1 MEEDIDLYKQ
11 LGKGSCYGDDEC
23 MWLSSVVSS
32 PSSLLEDYRSSTS
45 MHVFVDDKLL
55 ISWLSRLENSF
66 LYLDKGIVLFDD
78 PRVNVNPEE
87 EESCLTALQRT
98 ILVTE
103 DTLKD
108 DLMEEKQL
116 TSLLKSCR
124 NATSDSTMNNLE
136 SSRSSFEQ
144 FCEDSLSCNN
154 FLIPCSTVFDFP
166 SSCSQ
171 ISDSEKT
178 SFLVSLVNL
187 DGEDSQWIS
196 SDTELELDYFQT
208 GFPSPS
214 CKSCEVSLPSSNV
227 STPSEVKDEQPRY
240 CALLE
245 HTFSDQE
252 VDLEDFDTDE
262 PLFWPSQWKQDWNC
276 EDTWKCFS
284 MSPRKCMT
292 KPGSLQETSSKLV
305 KSKFQV
311 TKMDTKEGC
320 RKRLEFSKGSTAS
333 TLLEWKQRSKNN
345 CIKKINSAPSGLR
358 KSNKISMKIVP
369 MEMENDLKERKDR
382 EVPIPQS
389 NCSDRD
395 FLEDDITKNGE
406 LPIETLLGLGEFDG
420 HEGVDSEF
428 NEDTFSL
435 DESL

>member
-1 MEEDIDLYKQ
+1 MFN
-11 LGKGSCYGDDEC
+11 C
-23 MWLSSVVSS
+23 SSA
-32 PSSLLEDYRSSTS
+32 D
-45 MHVFVDDKLL
+45 
-55 ISWLSRLENSF
+55 NSGHRR
-66 LYLDKGIVLFDD
+66 Y
-78 PRVNVNPEE
+78 
-87 EESCLTALQRT
+87 
-98 ILVTE
+98 
-103 DTLKD
+103 LKD

-116 TSLLKSCR
+116 NSLLKSCR
-124 NATSDSTMNNLE
+124 NATSDSTMNNSE

-171 ISDSEKT
+171 ISDSDKT

-214 CKSCEVSLPSSNV
+214 CKSCEVSLPGSNV

-284 MSPRKCMT
+284 MSP
-292 KPGSLQETSSKLV
+292 L
-305 KSKFQV
+305 
-311 TKMDTKEGC
+311 
-320 RKRLEFSKGSTAS
+320 
-333 TLLEWKQRSKNN
+333 
-345 CIKKINSAPSGLR
+345 
-358 KSNKISMKIVP
+358 P
-369 MEMENDLKERKDR
+369 MEMENDLKEKKDR